1 MSPIPPEILIAY
13 FLFLA
18 FWIGLIGAILIAA
31 RWSPRVR
38 GWRDQLLAQWKPAL
52 AIAIVS
58 YVSTIFSGRGWLTP
72 QPIGTCCQAL
82 VGLALARSIAGYEPL
97 PVARSLA
104 RRERRGLVGL
114 ALMAFIA
121 LLLVLPMQISGVVGM
136 NLGQALFHE
145 SNFTREAQN
154 SMPYNV
160 WQMFFALLAG
170 AGIAEELVYRLVAV
184 SLVWRITTSPWL
196 GIIAGAV
203 LFGAYHLSP
212 LDGLYLTFLKFPIS
226 QFLATVFI
234 GTVLGIVYVKRGIE
248 TAVLAHTFS
257 DWIPIAVFSLFAG

>member
-1 MSPIPPEILIAY
+1 MSPIPTEILIAY

-18 FWIGLIGAILIAA
+18 FWIGLIGTILIAA

-38 GWRDQLLAQWKPAL
+38 GWRDQLLAQWKPAI

-58 YVSTIFSGRGWLTP
+58 YLSTVFSGSNWLTP
-72 QPIGTCCQAL
+72 QPIGIFCQAL
-82 VGLALARSIAGYEPL
+82 VGLALACSIAGYEPL
-97 PVARSLA
+97 PVARSLV
-104 RRERRGLVGL
+104 RRERRGLVRF
-114 ALMAFIA
+114 ALMVFIA
-121 LLLVLPMQISGVVGM
+121 LLLVLPVMISGAVGM

-160 WQMFFALLAG
+160 WQVFFAFLAG
-170 AGIAEELVYRLVAV
+170 AGIAEEMVYRLVAV
-184 SLVWRITTSPWL
+184 SLVWRLTRSPWL

-212 LDGLYLTFLKFPIS
+212 LDGLYLIFLKFPMS
-226 QFLATVFI
+226 QFLATVSI
-234 GTVLGIVYVKRGIE
+234 GIVLGIAYVKRGVE

-257 DWIPIAVFSLFAG
+257 DWIPIAVFSLVAG